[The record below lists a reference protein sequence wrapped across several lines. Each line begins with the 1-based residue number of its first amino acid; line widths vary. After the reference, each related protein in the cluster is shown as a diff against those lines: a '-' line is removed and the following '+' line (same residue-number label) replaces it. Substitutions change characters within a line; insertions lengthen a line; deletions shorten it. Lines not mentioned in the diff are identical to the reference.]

1 MSRREIA
8 MKANN
13 VLSFLDT
20 LSDAAVNGRPTT
32 AIILA
37 AGASERFSGAAGVK
51 KQFCPVLGIPAVL
64 RSALAFEECTDVKQ
78 IIVVTGEDDTEKM
91 KSLLVGKITK
101 LSTVTAGGA
110 TRLESAKAGLFHVD
124 PSSKFIAV
132 HDAARCLVTVE
143 MIKNVIAE
151 AVRSGAAAAATPASD
166 TVKMTDGGRTVVET
180 LDRDRIWLAATPQI
194 FSANLSRAAIY
205 TAIRDGVSVTDD
217 CSAVERLGVKV
228 KLVDCGREN
237 IKITYPVD
245 TAIAE
250 AILIR
255 RTEAHEGGTGK

>member
-1 MSRREIA
+1 

-20 LSDAAVNGRPTT
+20 LSDAVVNGRPTT

-37 AGASERFSGAAGVK
+37 AGSSERFSGRVGVK
-51 KQFCPVLGIPAVL
+51 KQFCPVLGVPAVL
-64 RSALAFEECTDVKQ
+64 RSALAFEECSDVKQ
-78 IIVVTGEDDTEKM
+78 IIVVTGQDDIEKM
-91 KSLLVGKITK
+91 KSVLDGKITK
-101 LSTVTAGGA
+101 LSAVTAGGA
-110 TRLESAKAGLFHVD
+110 TRLDSAKAGLSLVD
-124 PSSKFIAV
+124 PSSKYIAV
-132 HDAARCLVTVE
+132 HDAARCLVTVDI
-143 MIKNVIAE
+143 IKSVIAE

-166 TVKMTDGGRTVVET
+166 TIKLTSGGRTVAET

-194 FSANLSRAAIY
+194 FSANLYRAAIY

-217 CSAVERLGVKV
+217 CSAVERLGVDV

-245 TAIAE
+245 AAIAE
-250 AILIR
+250 AILER
-255 RTEAHEGGTGK
+255 RAMEREGGTGK